1 MRKYRY
7 VFGRLFEDK
16 LDIGRFFFI
25 VFFGFILLTA
35 CSGGAVPQS
44 GGESLGASVGEVP
57 SSVRSEKQVPKFK
70 QPTSES
76 SQDVEALDEP
86 AAGPSA
92 LSLDLPEDTPVE
104 AQGVGGGGGELTA
117 PVPVAP
123 PAVAPGE
130 SPTAAQS
137 GSTDSLSVP
146 AEPRIGYRAP
156 DFSLQTLDGEFVQLS
171 DLLGRPVLISY
182 WATWCVPCQNELRI
196 LEKIYSE
203 YGGEQFF
210 VVTVNAI
217 EQDNLEKVSDAVNQ
231 MGMSF
236 PVLLDHGD
244 GFAQK
249 YQAIFFP
256 TTFYLDADGIIRAI
270 ALGDTSEADFRAKIK
285 KLLSGEL

>member
-1 MRKYRY
+1 MRVYRY
-7 VFGRLFEDK
+7 IHSILFEDK
-16 LDIGRFFFI
+16 LNIGRFFLI
-25 VFFGFILLTA
+25 GFIGLTLLTA
-35 CSGGAVPQS
+35 CSGGTVPQP
-44 GGESLGASVGEVP
+44 GKESLGASAGDMP
-57 SSVRSEKQVPKFK
+57 SSARSEKQVPKFE
-70 QPTSES
+70 QPVSEP
-76 SQDVEALDEP
+76 SQGVEALNEP
-86 AAGPSA
+86 ATGPFTSP
-92 LSLDLPEDTPVE
+92 SDLPEAALVE
-104 AQGVGGGGGELTA
+104 AQGGGGELSA

-123 PAVAPGE
+123 PAVAPAA
-130 SPTAAQS
+130 SPTATQS
-137 GSTDSLSVP
+137 GSPGNLSVP

-196 LEKIYSE
+196 LEQIYSE

-210 VVTVNAI
+210 VLTVNAI
-217 EQDNLEKVSDAVNQ
+217 EQDSMEKVSNTVNQ

-249 YQAIFFP
+249 YQTLFFP

-285 KLLSGEL
+285 KLLAGEL